1 MTLYSYVVQ
10 HDNGYAPN
18 PSNGICTLAYCK
30 YPMRRHVEEGDYV
43 VGLAGAQYK
52 GHVTVEWP
60 PVVYAMRVTKVCGFE
75 EFESDTRYTDHVQCD
90 ANAEDEKAKTN
101 RVLVS
106 TDFIYWGDYEEP
118 LPPELRDL
126 IVGRNYKCHFSDDV
140 VPAFIKW
147 FNGFP
152 QEQRGQQGLP
162 LGWKGQARRKC

>member
-1 MTLYSYVVQ
+1 MTLYSYVVE

-30 YPMRRHVEEGDYV
+30 YPMRRYVGENDYV
-43 VGLAGAQYK
+43 VGLAGARYK
-52 GHVTVEWP
+52 RHVTVEWP
-60 PVVYAMRVTKVCGFE
+60 PVVYAMRVTQVCGFE
-75 EFESDTRYTDHVQCD
+75 EFESDPRYTGHVQYD
-90 ANAEDEKAKTN
+90 ENAEEEKTKTN

-126 IVGRNYKCHFSDDV
+126 RVGRNYKCHFAPEV
-140 VPAFIKW
+140 VEAFIKW

-152 QEQRGQQGLP
+152 QGQRGERGVP
-162 LGWKGQARRKC
+162 FGWKG